1 MAKEDR
7 DLILA
12 LVFYVL
18 CVVLATYLWWVDA

>member
-1 MAKEDR
+1 MREEDR

-12 LVFYVL
+12 FAFYVL